1 MQINSLKNFN
11 EIYYDYWNYKGHQY
25 SQCHYN
31 ETLKN
36 IYINIPK
43 NASTNVRAAINN
55 KGFYGVN
62 LLESKSFPVYES
74 AVVILRDPIKRWI
87 SGISTYLNLYH
98 MQIKNSSEDF
108 LPDLRNNGKWFFEL
122 LFERV
127 SFDDHTEKQTY
138 FLKPFDLSN
147 AFYFY
152 ADDMDVL
159 EYKLTHYYLGE
170 GLNIKF
176 DPDMRNINKEN
187 PIHQFFT
194 EFLFDSKNAGYK
206 EKLLQYYKED
216 VELINTVKFYGS

>member
-43 NASTNVRAAINN
+43 NASTNVRTAINN

-98 MQIKNSSEDF
+98 AQIKNSSEDF
-108 LPDLRNNGKWFFEL
+108 LIDLR
-122 LFERV
+122 
-127 SFDDHTEKQTY
+127 
-138 FLKPFDLSN
+138 
-147 AFYFY
+147 
-152 ADDMDVL
+152 
-159 EYKLTHYYLGE
+159 
-170 GLNIKF
+170 
-176 DPDMRNINKEN
+176 
-187 PIHQFFT
+187 
-194 EFLFDSKNAGYK
+194 
-206 EKLLQYYKED
+206 
-216 VELINTVKFYGS
+216 

>member
-1 MQINSLKNFN
+1 MQINELKNCN
-11 EIYYDYWNYKGHQY
+11 EVYYDYWKVKGHRY
-25 SQCHYN
+25 SECHYN
-31 ETLKN
+31 EKIKN

-43 NASTNVRAAINN
+43 NASTNIRTAIKD
-55 KGFYGVN
+55 KGFCGAN
-62 LLESKSFPVYES
+62 LVESKSFPVYES
-74 AVVILRDPIKRWI
+74 AVVVLRDPIKRWI

-98 MQIKNSSEDF
+98 MEIKNSSEDF
-108 LPDLRNNGKWFFEL
+108 LNDIRNNGKWFFEL

-127 SFDDHTEKQTY
+127 AFDDHTEKQTY

-152 ADDMDVL
+152 AEDMDLL
-159 EYKLTHYYLGE
+159 EFKLKHFYLGE
-170 GLNIKF
+170 GLSIKF

-194 EFLFDSKNAGYK
+194 AFLFDSKNAKYK

-216 VELINTVKFYGS
+216 FDLINSVKFYGS